1 MKKHEDYLETVG
13 YDKDSDLDFNREGF
27 PVSLESK
34 LLFSIFGS
42 KAVKHKQNP
51 GYPLQ
56 KDLTSIFDLGY
67 DDDDHFSFEDLLN
80 IIYANDFDTLSNMNS
95 QKLKD
100 LSIKLKMLYVKLN
113 EEQVKRIDK

>member
-1 MKKHEDYLETVG
+1 MKKHEDYLEIVG
-13 YDKDSDLDFNREGF
+13 YDKDNDLDFNREGF

-51 GYPLQ
+51 NYPLQ

-67 DDDDHFSFEDLLN
+67 DNNHFSFEDLMN
-80 IIYANDFDTLSNMNS
+80 IIYANDFDTLSNMNP

-113 EEQVKRIDK
+113 EEQVKKIGE